1 MLSAEELRKHRKM
14 LLQVTSSTG
23 LGIVKRR
30 IHSTSQIKEKPYKQ
44 EENWFAFL
52 DHSIVLKQMVI

>member
-23 LGIVKRR
+23 LGIVKQR

-52 DHSIVLKQMVI
+52 VLH